1 MTKYFRHLA
10 LFLLSCCGY
19 VTHAYAINTVQ
30 ENTAE
35 KQPQILFGAMDIDP
49 QSAEYRF
56 LVNEQVFQRSK
67 PNRLF
72 CWFAIDVAP
81 AGIPAQV
88 IETFIAPQ
96 VTTFS
101 YGENQA
107 KGVEQKIKTSHQ
119 PKIVNEQSVLEQCW
133 RFDANDPLGD
143 YQFSVEIN
151 GETFSKFEAKL
162 VP

>member
-56 LVNEQVFQRSK
+56 LANEQVFQRSK
-67 PNRLF
+67 PDRLL
-72 CWFAIDVAP
+72 CWFAIDVAT

-96 VTTFS
+96 ITKFS

-107 KGVEQKIKTSHQ
+107 KGVEQKIQTSHQ
-119 PKIVNEQSVLEQCW
+119 PKLVEDKSVLEQCW
-133 RFDANDPLGD
+133 RFDQDDPLGK
-143 YQFSVEIN
+143 YQLSVEIN
-151 GETFSKFEAKL
+151 GVASPVFEAKL
-162 VP
+162 EP